1 MLRLT
6 ENLMSLII
14 TDWLTREVNKDDAR
28 GGVQKTGLTQSH
40 ALTPVKHVSSPQ
52 RKRTHQMAT
61 RSTQCPVAF
70 SLHTALSPATVE
82 RSTCAASNG
91 GLSLSLP
98 HTSPLLSFSHFEA
111 TQLPRRSSQ
120 PEPTCCSFFI
130 AVYFFSFPF
139 VVDSLKHSRARA
151 RVCVCFFTW
160 PAFGLRNPDLP
171 PSPHSDNSRDQKR
184 GYGQRQ

>member
-28 GGVQKTGLTQSH
+28 GGVQRTGLTQSH

-70 SLHTALSPATVE
+70 SLHTALSPAT
-82 RSTCAASNG
+82 RRWSALPARPAMAAS
-91 GLSLSLP
+91 LSHS
-98 HTSPLLSFSHFEA
+98 HTPLLSSPSRTSRPHNSRGDPLSPSRPAALFSS
-111 TQLPRRSSQ
+111 PS
-120 PEPTCCSFFI
+120 I
-130 AVYFFSFPF
+130 SFPF
-139 VVDSLKHSRARA
+139 RSLSI
-151 RVCVCFFTW
+151 
-160 PAFGLRNPDLP
+160 L
-171 PSPHSDNSRDQKR
+171 
-184 GYGQRQ
+184 

>member
-28 GGVQKTGLTQSH
+28 GGVQRTGLTQSH

-91 GLSLSLP
+91 GLSLSHS
-98 HTSPLLSFSHFEA
+98 HTPLLLA
-111 TQLPRRSSQ
+111 RRGHTTPAAILS
-120 PEPTCCSFFI
+120 
-130 AVYFFSFPF
+130 
-139 VVDSLKHSRARA
+139 ARA
-151 RVCVCFFTW
+151 DLLLFFHRRLFLFLSVRCRFSKTLQSPRVCVFFYLARLQTSE
-160 PAFGLRNPDLP
+160 L
-171 PSPHSDNSRDQKR
+171 
-184 GYGQRQ
+184 

>member
-28 GGVQKTGLTQSH
+28 GGVQRTGLTQSH

-98 HTSPLLSFSHFEA
+98 HTSPLLSFSHVEA

-151 RVCVCFFTW
+151 CVCVFFYL
-160 PAFGLRNPDLP
+160 ARLRTSEL
-171 PSPHSDNSRDQKR
+171 
-184 GYGQRQ
+184 

>member
-28 GGVQKTGLTQSH
+28 GGVQRTGLTQSH

-98 HTSPLLSFSHFEA
+98 HTSPSRTSRPHNSRGDPLSPSRPAALFSS
-111 TQLPRRSSQ
+111 PS
-120 PEPTCCSFFI
+120 I
-130 AVYFFSFPF
+130 SFPF
-139 VVDSLKHSRARA
+139 RSLSI
-151 RVCVCFFTW
+151 
-160 PAFGLRNPDLP
+160 L
-171 PSPHSDNSRDQKR
+171 
-184 GYGQRQ
+184 